1 MRSGRGHACDP
12 IANAMRPG
20 FCAAGRRVGKCASRN
35 DPRARGTSGSKEPTE
50 PARLTA
56 RRRSG
61 KSKTA
66 GSSSP
71 DVPHAVVI
79 GLLHKAP
86 GGFTFFRPLAGPC
99 PPLVRHSGAP
109 PLARSSARSANR
121 LRRCTAQCIGTVW
134 LGPPEPRVCVLHLRR
149 RPPLP
154 APRKEH
160 CRRPSDGTGC
170 HRHNIAHS
178 HQRVPA
184 RGRHRHPNKSQGEKR
199 AARLL
204 TRHPEVPAP

>member
-1 MRSGRGHACDP
+1 MIRGR
-12 IANAMRPG
+12 
-20 FCAAGRRVGKCASRN
+20 AGRRAPRNPRSRRASRHDG
-35 DPRARGTSGSKEPTE
+35 DPESLKPQVRQSR
-50 PARLTA
+50 
-56 RRRSG
+56 
-61 KSKTA
+61 
-66 GSSSP
+66 

-86 GGFTFFRPLAGPC
+86 GGFSFFRPLAGPC

-109 PLARSSARSANR
+109 PLARNSARSANR

-134 LGPPEPRVCVLHLRR
+134 LGPPESRVCVLHLRR

-184 RGRHRHPNKSQGEKR
+184 RVRYRHPNNSQGDEK
-199 AARLL
+199 AR
-204 TRHPEVPAP
+204 RCS